1 MTQVLSVAR
10 CDDGQFQVTDE
21 SGHLVAGPFESNAQA
36 WAALDNLAGEPRIP
50 RKAKSK
56 PAASP
61 QKSRKGRKK
70 RKQAPSAVEQ
80 QKTERRLAQNAAKA
94 PKWIRKAAL
103 GKFDPAGVRAYRD
116 YKLGTFGAASEVRR
130 IDPAE
135 YLAEKARRGE
145 A

>member
-1 MTQVLSVAR
+1 MTQTLTVQR
-10 CDDGQFQVTDE
+10 TDDGQFQVTDE
-21 SGHLVAGPFESNAQA
+21 SGHLVAGPFESNALA

-50 RKAKSK
+50 RKAKAK
-56 PAASP
+56 PTALP
-61 QKSRKGRKK
+61 QKARKGRKK
-70 RKQAPSAVEQ
+70 RKPAPTAAEQ

-103 GKFDPAGVRAYRD
+103 GKFDSAGVRAYRD
-116 YKLGTFGAASEVRR
+116 HKLGTFGAASEVRR

-145 A
+145 V